1 MSPASPT
8 SFTQRWTPLG
18 VALGAVSALLV
29 WAPAQWLASAVS
41 ALSGERVQLRAP
53 QGTVWQGSAQW
64 VLTSGP
70 GGQDALA
77 LPQRLQW
84 HLSPQWNAGLT
95 LSLHMPCC
103 TPEPLVLQ
111 WQPRWGDWQISL
123 HSPHTQWPAQWLSG
137 LGAPWNTMALDGQ
150 LVLRS
155 QGLVWRHEK
164 RVLTVVETPAV
175 YGYLGGEAELSLNQ
189 LSSGLSTLKPLGSY
203 QLKLQGGDTPHLSL
217 RTSQGQLLLQGE
229 GSWRQQG
236 FVFEGEARAQP
247 GHEAAL
253 SNLLGVLGQRFGN
266 RTVLRWG

>member
-1 MSPASPT
+1 MNRSSSPPQ
-8 SFTQRWTPLG
+8 TQRWTRLG
-18 VALGAVSALLV
+18 LVLGGVSALLV
-29 WAPAQWLASAVS
+29 CAPAQWLASAVN
-41 ALSGERVQLRAP
+41 AASGERVQLRSP
-53 QGTVWQGSAQW
+53 EGTVWQGSAQW

-84 HLSPQWNAGLT
+84 RLSPQWDAGLT
-95 LSLHMPCC
+95 LSLNMPCC

-111 WQPRWGDWQISL
+111 WQPHWGDWQISL
-123 HSPHTQWPAQWLSG
+123 HSPHSQWPAQWLSG
-137 LGAPWNTMALDGQ
+137 LGAPWNTMALHGQ

-155 QGLVWRHEK
+155 SGLVWHHEK
-164 RVLTVVETPAV
+164 RVLTSTGNTAK
-175 YGYLGGEAELSLNQ
+175 YGHLDGQAELSLSQ

-203 QLKLQGGDTPHLSL
+203 QLQLQGGDTPRLTL
-217 RTSQGQLLLQGE
+217 QTSQGQLLLQGE
-229 GSWRQQG
+229 GSWREQG